1 MNRTSAVRREWA
13 TRFNR
18 WRYDV
23 YAPWYDKLAQGFAA
37 QRRRSLGLLNPQP
50 GEQVLLVGAGTG
62 LDLDFLVRC
71 RHVTAI
77 DIAPA
82 MLQQL
87 KERAERLGMAVRALE
102 MDGQRLDFPDASF
115 DAVALHLVLAVIPD
129 PQACIREVE
138 RVLKPGGRVA
148 VFDKFLAD
156 RSRAPLWRRAGNLV
170 ARFVATDINRR
181 LGDIVSVTKL
191 QRIHDEDAG
200 LGGFLHIALLRK

>member
-1 MNRTSAVRREWA
+1 MRREWA

-18 WRYDV
+18 WRYDL
-23 YAPWYDKLAQGFAA
+23 YAPLYDKLAQGFAA
-37 QRRRSLGLLNPQP
+37 QRRRSLSLLNPQP
-50 GEQVLLVGAGTG
+50 NEQVLLVGAGTG

-87 KERAERLGMAVRALE
+87 KARAERLGMAVRVEA
-102 MDGQRLDFPDASF
+102 MDGQKLEFPDASF
-115 DAVALHLVLAVIPD
+115 DVVALHLVLAVIPD
-129 PQACIREVE
+129 PQACLLEVE

-156 RSRAPLWRRAGNLV
+156 SRRAPLWRQAGNVL
-170 ARFVATDINRR
+170 ARIVATDINRR
-181 LGDIVSVTKL
+181 LGDIVAVTKL
-191 QRIHDEDAG
+191 QRIHDEEAG
-200 LGGFLHIALLRK
+200 FGGFLRIALLRK